1 MAELLTFGETMV
13 SMTPDEMGYL
23 RYVSGFRAR
32 IAGAESNVAIGAA
45 RLGHSAA
52 FASAFGDDALGDLA
66 VSELRREGVDVSL
79 VVRDPKHRTGVMFKE
94 RVAPRETNVFYY
106 RADSAASHMT
116 DALVP
121 DEALRSARIL
131 HLTGI
136 TPALSP
142 SCREAALTLARRAK
156 EAGLTVSLDPNF
168 RRKLWSEE
176 EASAVLRKLLP
187 FVDVLLPGLDECAL
201 LFGTHTLE
209 DAAAAIRSAG
219 IPLAAV
225 KLGRDG
231 CALVGRDG
239 MTLLP
244 PYPMNDV
251 VETVGAGDAF
261 AAGFLSGLLEGKT
274 PADCGAMANCM
285 GAMATRSADDYQTLP
300 DRRMLDV
307 LLRKAP
313 KPAER

>member
-1 MAELLTFGETMV
+1 MPELLTFGETMV

-45 RLGHSAA
+45 RLGHTAA
-52 FASAFGDDALGDLA
+52 LASAFGEDALGEFA

-79 VVRDPKHRTGVMFKE
+79 IVRDPSHRTGVMFKE

-106 RADSAASHMT
+106 RENSAASRMT
-116 DALVP
+116 DALIP
-121 DEALRSARIL
+121 DSALCTARIL

-142 SCREAALTLARRAK
+142 SCRESVFALAERAK
-156 EAGLTVSLDPNF
+156 KFGVRISLDPNF
-168 RRKLWSEE
+168 RRKLWSKE
-176 EASAVLRKLLP
+176 EASSTLRALLP
-187 FVDVLLPGLDECAL
+187 YVDVLLPGLDECEL
-201 LFGTHTLE
+201 LFGTSTL
-209 DAAAAIRSAG
+209 DDSVAAIRKAG
-219 IPLAAV
+219 ISLAAV
-225 KLGRDG
+225 KLGKEG
-231 CALVGRDG
+231 CAVVDASGA
-239 MTLLP
+239 TVLP

-261 AAGFLSGLLEGKT
+261 ASGFLSGVLEGKT
-274 PADCGAMANCM
+274 PVECGSMANCM

-307 LLRKAP
+307 LLCKAP

>member
-1 MAELLTFGETMV
+1 MPELLTFGETMV
-13 SMTPDEMGYL
+13 SMTPEEPGYL

-32 IAGAESNVAIGAA
+32 IAGAESNVAIGVS

-52 FASAFGDDALGDLA
+52 FVSSFGDDALGELA
-66 VSELRREGVDVSL
+66 LSELRREGVDVSHVL
-79 VVRDPKHRTGVMFKE
+79 RDPLHRTGVMFKE

-106 RADSAASHMT
+106 RENSAASHMT
-116 DALVP
+116 GGMVPDAL
-121 DEALRSARIL
+121 LRQTRLL

-136 TPALSP
+136 TPALSA
-142 SCREAALTLARRAK
+142 SCRETTLSLARRAK
-156 EAGLTVSLDPNF
+156 EAGVTVSFDPNF
-168 RRKLWSEE
+168 RSKLWSRE
-176 EASAVLRKLLP
+176 EASAVFREILP
-187 FVDVLLPGLDECAL
+187 YTDVLLPGLEECAL
-201 LFGTHTLE
+201 LFGSETLE
-209 DAAAAIRSAG
+209 QAVDAVRESG

-231 CALVGRDG
+231 CALVQDG
-239 MTLLP
+239 QCVLLP

-261 AAGFLSGLLEGKT
+261 AAGFLAGLLEER
-274 PADCGAMANCM
+274 PPEDCGAMANCM

-300 DRRMLDV
+300 DRRTLDV